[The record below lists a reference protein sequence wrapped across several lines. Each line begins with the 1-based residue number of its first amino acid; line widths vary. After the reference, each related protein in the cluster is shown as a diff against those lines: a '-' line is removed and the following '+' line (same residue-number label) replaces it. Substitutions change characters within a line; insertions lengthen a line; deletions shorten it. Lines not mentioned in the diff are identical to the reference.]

1 MRKLICLCIIIII
14 FTSCSMLKDK
24 KNVVIAPEEVINAVE
39 TDNSFLLNS
48 FFSEDF
54 PVTYSK
60 DGKSLLMIAIENDSC
75 NVLDMILVRGAYLDL
90 EEEIEE
96 GRTPIFYVRGSEAL
110 NKLVIAGADI
120 NRLDNKRESVI
131 SYFIKNKPF
140 EYSEY
145 LVLAGA
151 NLDIE
156 NSEGW
161 TPVFDAVV
169 SGNIK
174 LVELMLEK
182 GGNFKKKDI
191 YGNIPIFYTND
202 ENMLLKLLEIKGYD
216 ISKRNRRDENIFGEI
231 YLRAVENGYVNV
243 VKKLFE
249 LGVNPYYMS
258 YGDSAISIA
267 KERNN
272 LEMIKLL
279 QSKGLK

>member
-1 MRKLICLCIIIII
+1 MRKLICLCMIIII
-14 FTSCSMLKDK
+14 FTSCSMLKNK
-24 KNVVIAPEEVINAVE
+24 KNVVIAPEEVVNAVE

-60 DGKSLLMIAIENDSC
+60 DGKSLLMIAIENDSH
-75 NVLDMILVRGAYLDL
+75 NVLDMILVRGAYL
-90 EEEIEE
+90 EEEIED
-96 GRTPIFYVRGSEAL
+96 GRTPIFYVRSSEAL

-120 NRLDNKRESVI
+120 NKLDNKKENVI

-145 LVLAGA
+145 LVIAGA
-151 NLDIE
+151 NLDVE
-156 NSEGW
+156 NDEGW
-161 TPVFDAVV
+161 TPIFDAVV

-174 LVELMLEK
+174 LVELMLER
-182 GGNFKKKDI
+182 GGDFKKEDV
-191 YGNIPIFYTND
+191 YGNIPIFYTNNED
-202 ENMLLKLLEIKGYD
+202 MLLKLLEIKDYNLNM
-216 ISKRNRRDENIFGEI
+216 RNKKNENIFGEI

-249 LGVNPYYMS
+249 LGINPYYMS

-267 KERNN
+267 KEKNN
-272 LEMIKLL
+272 LEMIELL
-279 QSKGLK
+279 KSRGLK

>member
-1 MRKLICLCIIIII
+1 MRKLICLSMIIII

-24 KNVVIAPEEVINAVE
+24 KNVVIAPEEVVNAIE

-60 DGKSLLMIAIENDSC
+60 DRKSLLMIAIENDSH
-75 NVLDMILVRGAYLDL
+75 NVLDMILIRGAYL

-96 GRTPIFYVRGSEAL
+96 GRTPIFYVRSSEAL

-120 NRLDNKRESVI
+120 NKLDNKKESVI

-161 TPVFDAVV
+161 TPIFDAVV

-174 LVELMLEK
+174 LVELMLER
-182 GGNFKKKDI
+182 GGDFKKEDI

-202 ENMLLKLLEIKGYD
+202 ENMLLKLLEIKDYNLNM
-216 ISKRNRRDENIFGEI
+216 RNRKNENIFGEI
-231 YLRAVENGYVNV
+231 YLRAVDNGYVNV

-267 KERNN
+267 KEKNN
-272 LEMIKLL
+272 LEMIEFL

>member
-1 MRKLICLCIIIII
+1 MRKLICLCMIIII
-14 FTSCSMLKDK
+14 FTSCSMLKNK
-24 KNVVIAPEEVINAVE
+24 KNVVIAPEEVVNAVE

-60 DGKSLLMIAIENDSC
+60 DGKSLLMIAIENDSH
-75 NVLDMILVRGAYLDL
+75 NVLDMILVRGAYL
-90 EEEIEE
+90 EEEIED
-96 GRTPIFYVRGSEAL
+96 GRTPIFYVRSSEVL

-120 NRLDNKRESVI
+120 NKLDNKKESVI

-145 LVLAGA
+145 LVIAGA
-151 NLDIE
+151 NLDVE
-156 NSEGW
+156 NDEGW
-161 TPVFDAVV
+161 TPIFDAVV

-174 LVELMLEK
+174 LVELMLER
-182 GGNFKKKDI
+182 GGDFKKEDI
-191 YGNIPIFYTND
+191 YGNIPIFYTNNED
-202 ENMLLKLLEIKGYD
+202 MLLKLLEIKDYNLNM
-216 ISKRNRRDENIFGEI
+216 RNKKNENIFGEI
-231 YLRAVENGYVNV
+231 YLRAVDNGYVNV

-267 KERNN
+267 KEKNN
-272 LEMIKLL
+272 LEMIGLL

>member
-1 MRKLICLCIIIII
+1 MRKLICLCMIIII
-14 FTSCSMLKDK
+14 FTSCSMLKNK
-24 KNVVIAPEEVINAVE
+24 KNVVIAPEEVVNAVE

-60 DGKSLLMIAIENDSC
+60 DGKSLLMIAIENDSH
-75 NVLDMILVRGAYLDL
+75 NVLDMILVRGAYL
-90 EEEIEE
+90 EEEIED
-96 GRTPIFYVRGSEAL
+96 GRTPIFYVRSSEVL

-120 NRLDNKRESVI
+120 NKLDNKKESVI

-145 LVLAGA
+145 LVIAGA
-151 NLDIE
+151 NLDVE
-156 NSEGW
+156 NDEGW
-161 TPVFDAVV
+161 TPIFDAVV

-174 LVELMLEK
+174 LVELMLER
-182 GGNFKKKDI
+182 GGDFKKEDI
-191 YGNIPIFYTND
+191 YGNIPIFYTNNED
-202 ENMLLKLLEIKGYD
+202 MLLKLLEIKDYNLNM
-216 ISKRNRRDENIFGEI
+216 KNKKNENIFGEI
-231 YLRAVENGYVNV
+231 YLRAVDNGYVNV

-267 KERNN
+267 KEKNN
-272 LEMIKLL
+272 LEMIELL
-279 QSKGLK
+279 KSKGLK